1 MQCDSKVSHKSE
13 TVNLYLWPYENKIIR
28 KVFAKFFLHIGW
40 GWILDFCYPRDS
52 QGSKVD
58 CSQTVQALSETSDHL
73 GFKSTMGAS
82 VGNYSGRRRET
93 GPLQEGKNR
102 GI

>member
-1 MQCDSKVSHKSE
+1 MTWYSQS
-13 TVNLYLWPYENKIIR
+13 
-28 KVFAKFFLHIGW
+28 FFYTLVGA
-40 GWILDFCYPRDS
+40 GYWIFVIPEMVRVAS
-52 QGSKVD
+52 W
-58 CSQTVQALSETSDHL
+58 TVQALSETNDHL
-73 GFKSTMGAS
+73 GFKSTIGAG